1 MRIDA
6 SAVQRGLLAAFVL
19 GLGFSITLSET
30 CLAVLSILWLIR
42 LRESSHRQVAAGA
55 LLIPM
60 LVWPAISLL
69 SALHS
74 GQPGTSVLGSK
85 ELLLGFAFYVVVD
98 ALPDVDAAD
107 RFLAAL
113 ALVAAAAA
121 LMGLVQVSLCPQPEP
136 SSGLARWFF
145 HRCDRARGGF
155 SIYMTLAG
163 VLNVVLLAS
172 LPRLL
177 SNAGV
182 RRIGVPAWA
191 ITLGG
196 LAATLTR
203 GAWLGFVAGVL
214 SLSLIA
220 RRGRGLLLGGLVVLA
235 LVALAGPAV
244 LRHRLVSMT
253 DSQDA
258 TLKEREYMWRSGLA
272 MWRERPWLGFGPG
285 GVKRVYVNY
294 ALPDA
299 AKKRTG
305 HLHNTPLQV
314 LVERGVAGLAA
325 WLGIWIA
332 FYARA
337 ISLLR
342 RLPSAAS
349 RERAIVAGSL
359 AAITGFLIAGL
370 WEYNFGDSEVIMVA
384 WVVMALPFA
393 VSRGIP
399 SPARIFGAGD

>member
-1 MRIDA
+1 M
-6 SAVQRGLLAAFVL
+6 
-19 GLGFSITLSET
+19 
-30 CLAVLSILWLIR
+30 
-42 LRESSHRQVAAGA
+42 
-55 LLIPM
+55 
-60 LVWPAISLL
+60 L

-74 GQPGTSVLGSK
+74 GHPGASVLASK
-85 ELLLGFAFYVVVD
+85 ELLLGLAFYVVVD
-98 ALPDVDAAD
+98 ALSDADAAN
-107 RFLAAL
+107 RFLSAL
-113 ALVAAAAA
+113 ALVGAAAA
-121 LMGLVQVSLCPQPEP
+121 LMGLVQVGLCPQPEP
-136 SSGLARWFF
+136 SRGLARWFF

-163 VLNVVLLAS
+163 VLNVILLAT

-177 SNAGV
+177 SSV
-182 RRIGVPAWA
+182 RIRRIDVPAWA

-214 SLSLIA
+214 SLSLTV
-220 RRGRGLLLGGLVVLA
+220 RRGRGVLIGGLVVLA
-235 LVALAGPAV
+235 LGALAGPAA

-258 TLKEREYMWRSGLA
+258 TLREREYMWRSGLT

-299 AKKRTG
+299 TKKRTG
-305 HLHNTPLQV
+305 HLHNTPLQI
-314 LVERGVAGLAA
+314 LVERGVVGLAA

-337 ISLLR
+337 ISLFR
-342 RLPSAAS
+342 RLPNVAS
-349 RERAIVAGSL
+349 QERALVAGSL
-359 AAITGFLIAGL
+359 AAITGFLVAGL
-370 WEYNFGDSEVIMVA
+370 WEYNFGDSEVVMIA

-393 VSRGIP
+393 VSRGIEP
-399 SPARIFGAGD
+399 RA

>member
-1 MRIDA
+1 MRIDT
-6 SAVQRGLLAAFVL
+6 SAFRRGLLAAFAL

-30 CLAVLSILWLIR
+30 CLAVLSILWLVS

-55 LLIPM
+55 LIAPM
-60 LVWPAISLL
+60 VIWPVTTML

-74 GQPGTSVLGSK
+74 GHTVASVLASK
-85 ELLLGFAFYVVVD
+85 ELLLGLAFYVVVD
-98 ALPDVDAAD
+98 ALSDADAAN
-107 RFLAAL
+107 RFLSAL
-113 ALVAAAAA
+113 ALVGAAAA
-121 LMGLVQVSLCPQPEP
+121 LMGLVQVGLCPQPEP
-136 SSGLARWFF
+136 SRGLARWFF

-163 VLNVVLLAS
+163 VLNVILLAT

-177 SNAGV
+177 SSVGI
-182 RRIGVPAWA
+182 RRIDVPAWA

-214 SLSLIA
+214 SLSLTV
-220 RRGRGLLLGGLVVLA
+220 RRGRGVLIGGLVVLA
-235 LVALAGPAV
+235 LGALAGPAA

-258 TLKEREYMWRSGLA
+258 TLREREYMWRSGLT

-299 AKKRTG
+299 TKKRTG
-305 HLHNTPLQV
+305 HLHNTPLQI
-314 LVERGVAGLAA
+314 LVERGVVGLAA

-337 ISLLR
+337 ISLFR
-342 RLPSAAS
+342 RLPNVAS
-349 RERAIVAGSL
+349 QERALVAGSL
-359 AAITGFLIAGL
+359 AAITGFLVAGL
-370 WEYNFGDSEVIMVA
+370 WEYNFGDSEVVMIA

-393 VSRGIP
+393 VSRGIEP
-399 SPARIFGAGD
+399 RA

>member
-6 SAVQRGLLAAFVL
+6 SALRRGLLTAFVL

-30 CLAVLSILWLIR
+30 CLTVLSILWLVS
-42 LRESSHRQVAAGA
+42 LRESSRRQVAAGA
-55 LLIPM
+55 LLAPM
-60 LVWPAISLL
+60 LIWPAMTML
-69 SALHS
+69 SALSS
-74 GQPGTSVLGSK
+74 GHPGASVLASK
-85 ELLLGFAFYVVVD
+85 ELLLGLAFYVVVD
-98 ALPDVDAAD
+98 ALPGTDAAD
-107 RFLAAL
+107 RFLSTL
-113 ALVAAAAA
+113 AVVCAAAA
-121 LMGLVQVSLCPQPEP
+121 LMGLLQVGLCPQPEP
-136 SSGLARWFF
+136 SRGLARWFF

-163 VLNVVLLAS
+163 VLNVVLLAA

-177 SNAGV
+177 SDGVV
-182 RRIGVPAWA
+182 RRVGAPAWML
-191 ITLGG
+191 TLGG

-203 GAWLGFVAGVL
+203 GAWLGFVAGVF
-214 SLSLIA
+214 SLSLIT
-220 RRGRGLLLGGLVVLA
+220 RRGRGLLIGGLVVLA
-235 LVALAGPAV
+235 LAALAGPAA

-258 TLKEREYMWRSGLA
+258 TLKEREYMWRSGLT

-294 ALPDA
+294 ALPEA
-299 AKKRTG
+299 GKKRTG
-305 HLHNTPLQV
+305 HLHNTPLQI
-314 LVERGVAGLAA
+314 LVERGIVGLAA

-342 RLPSAAS
+342 GLPSTAG
-349 RERAIVAGSL
+349 RERALVAGSL
-359 AAITGFLIAGL
+359 VAITGFLVAGL
-370 WEYNFGDSEVIMVA
+370 WEYNFGDSEVVMVA

-393 VSRGIP
+393 VNRNIP
-399 SPARIFGAGD
+399 APA